1 MNFFLSDTHFGH
13 RRILSFERHQFNSIE
28 EHDDYIMNLIE
39 QRVKADDVLYHLG
52 DFAFSLSE
60 IIEQRWNNLPCTKI
74 LILGNHD
81 KYEFCR
87 HYFTEVYRYPLFLSR
102 RILLSHEP
110 EQVSP
115 YVLNIHGH
123 LHTSYLD
130 SKNHLNANIHILG
143 YNILSQRAID
153 KKLGTLPEMNNNFL
167 AEWYA
172 PLYIFTEPAE
182 DRVLDENGK
191 IDIEATKAL
200 QRDIWRDKT
209 LEDGTVIQVRRLA
222 KKKGEFILYDKEN
235 NYYISNWDPFEQREI
250 IERCNVITY
259 DTSSRIAETWELCAD
274 NGKTVNKMDPKAT
287 HKERYGYFRVE
298 RIWDDD

>member
-1 MNFFLSDTHFGH
+1 MNYFISDTHFGH
-13 RRILSFERHQFNSIE
+13 AHILDFERHQFKSIE
-28 EHDDYIMNLIE
+28 EHDNYLMTLIE
-39 QRVKADDVLYHLG
+39 QKVKAEDVLYHLG

-60 IIEQRWNNLPCTKI
+60 NIAERWQKLPCTKY

-87 HYFTEVYRYPLFLSR
+87 HYFNEVYRYPLFISR

-115 YVLNIHGH
+115 YVLNVHGH

-130 SKNHLNANIHILG
+130 SPNHLNANIHLLK
-143 YNILSQRAID
+143 YNLLSQKAID

-172 PLYIFTEPAE
+172 PLYIFLEPAE

-200 QRDIWRDKT
+200 QKDIWLDKT
-209 LEDGTVIQVRRLA
+209 LEDGTKVQVRRLA
-222 KKKGEFILYDKEN
+222 KKKGSYILYDKDN
-235 NYYISNWDPFEQREI
+235 NYYISTWDPFDQQEI
-250 IERCNVITY
+250 LERCNVITY
-259 DTSSRIAETWELCAD
+259 DAPSRIAETWELCAD
-274 NGKTVNKMDPKAT
+274 NGKTVNRMDPKAA

-298 RIWDDD
+298 RLWND